1 VKIRVS
7 NPAVKEQ
14 EENANNPNYSSK
26 RMETQ
31 KEKQ

>member
-1 VKIRVS
+1 MKIRVS

-14 EENANNPNYSSK
+14 EENANNSNYSSE
-26 RMETQ
+26 RLETQ